1 MKSFDFNEIVKR
13 KSQQTPANASKECQ
27 QRMSANENSKND
39 FSFFSPVL
47 SCCCLRPS
55 YIYRDY
61 FLVCS
66 QAK

>member
-13 KSQQTPANASKECQ
+13 KSQQTPAKNVSKECQ
-27 QRMSANENSKND
+27 QTKTAKTI
-39 FSFFSPVL
+39 FLFFSPVL